1 MGKFLAITTALCS
14 SLLIFGCSS
23 GGGGNGGGQTTEVWI
38 GNYSGSAPTSGDA
51 PTGKICLKLTQ
62 NGAQVTGSAW
72 VAGWLWKADFSGTL
86 TNNTQLSGSAS
97 GQDLEGN
104 NITVDYNLTISGNT
118 ITGSITVNG
127 ATTYNFSVNLQKDP
141 NKTDCGWA
149 SRELANAFADA
160 LGSASSNPDL
170 GTALASFITEVP
182 RVDVKIDGTT
192 YQQWWACI
200 WEVRKKDSSGNP
212 TMEYTIGGIIDDQSF
227 QKAIG
232 WYVEDDNLSDTNYFI
247 GLDKNL
253 NSRNVNVSGL
263 NTSNPRGAAFLD
275 FWNAF
280 NYFTADGGTEDVYK
294 TSGTQVTPNSDP
306 FFVSK
311 CDPSTNTQ
319 YKVWMTTINNFC
331 IKFDTTPTN
340 RSASA
345 PPNACTETVSIPALY
360 IEEVACTP

>member
-1 MGKFLAITTALCS
+1 MMGKFLAITTALCS

-149 SRELANAFADA
+149 SRELANAFAQA
-160 LGSASSNPDL
+160 LGGAISGNPSSPNPL
-170 GTALASFITEVP
+170 GNELAAFITEVP
-182 RVDVKIDGTT
+182 KVNVKIDGNT
-192 YQQWWACI
+192 YPDWWACI
-200 WEVRKKDSSGNP
+200 WEVRDRTTTP
-212 TMEYTIGGIIDDQSF
+212 ATEYTVAGIIDTSNVQRM
-227 QKAIG
+227 AG
-232 WYVEDDNLSDTNYFI
+232 WYVQNSTPNIGVDSSLGQQIVNASLDNSNNPAVYTDGTLIFAADGSGDTYFNN
-247 GLDKNL
+247 GT
-253 NSRNVNVSGL
+253 RVSG
-263 NTSNPRGAAFLD
+263 
-275 FWNAF
+275 
-280 NYFTADGGTEDVYK
+280 
-294 TSGTQVTPNSDP
+294 DP
-306 FFVSK
+306 FFVSP
-311 CDPSTNTQ
+311 CVSGTQ
-319 YKVWMTTINNFC
+319 YKVWMSEITSFY
-331 IKFDTTPTN
+331 IKFDGPSFSLTPTN
-340 RSASA
+340 HSFES
-345 PPNACTETVSIPALY
+345 PPNASSSNQNTNIPALY
-360 IEEVACTP
+360 IEKVTCTP